1 MDKELI
7 KGLIAEY
14 QQFVK
19 SVAFVKRAVTLS
31 DNFNYVFVGLRRVG
45 KSYLMY
51 QQIHHLIETGISPE
65 EILFFN
71 FEDERIAGMDTEHLD
86 MIKRCYEEMYSHRP
100 IFFLDEIQIVPHW
113 EQFVRRLADQKY
125 RVYVTGSNA
134 KMLSK
139 DIATTLGGRFM
150 IQYVYPFSF
159 REYLSS
165 NGVQLDKLWIYKNRS
180 EVVRHFDTY
189 FRFGGLPELLVAEG
203 QEKRQWLSSLFNKI
217 FFGDLVARY
226 SIRNDMALKVLIRKL
241 AESVKQ
247 PSSFTRLANLVSST
261 GKKIT
266 TDTIIDYLNYLE
278 DTWIMFSLENY
289 ASKLADKVSNKKY
302 YLMDNG
308 ILSLF
313 LMDPETSLLEN
324 LVAVTLKKRYGD
336 ALYFYHRNIEVDF
349 YLDEGHKAIQVSYS
363 LKDPETRKREVNALL
378 KLAENVAVDDLCIIT
393 RDEEEMIVE
402 GEKTIRVVPVW
413 RWLLDDEG

>member
-19 SVAFVKRAVTLS
+19 SVSFVKRAVTLS

-189 FRFGGLPELLVAEG
+189 FRFGGLPELLVA
-203 QEKRQWLSSLFNKI
+203 
-217 FFGDLVARY
+217 
-226 SIRNDMALKVLIRKL
+226 LKVLIRKL

-302 YLMDNG
+302 YFMDNG

>member
-1 MDKELI
+1 MN
-7 KGLIAEY
+7 Y
-14 QQFVK
+14 TK
-19 SVAFVKRAVTLS
+19 SV
-31 DNFNYVFVGLRRVG
+31 
-45 KSYLMY
+45 
-51 QQIHHLIETGISPE
+51 
-65 EILFFN
+65 
-71 FEDERIAGMDTEHLD
+71 
-86 MIKRCYEEMYSHRP
+86 
-100 IFFLDEIQIVPHW
+100 
-113 EQFVRRLADQKY
+113 
-125 RVYVTGSNA
+125 
-134 KMLSK
+134 
-139 DIATTLGGRFM
+139 
-150 IQYVYPFSF
+150 
-159 REYLSS
+159 
-165 NGVQLDKLWIYKNRS
+165 
-180 EVVRHFDTY
+180 
-189 FRFGGLPELLVAEG
+189 
-203 QEKRQWLSSLFNKI
+203 FNKI

-226 SIRNDMALKVLIRKL
+226 SILNDMALKVLIRKL

-278 DTWIMFSLENY
+278 DTWILFPLENY
-289 ASKLADKVSNKKY
+289 VSKLADKVSNKKFY
-302 YLMDNG
+302 FMDNG

-336 ALYFYHRNIEVDF
+336 GLYFYHRNIEVDF
-349 YLDEGHKAIQVSYS
+349 YLDEAHKAIQVSYS

-413 RWLLDDEG
+413 RWLLDDEE